1 MLLNIII
8 NIIWGYIQSHWTF
21 YVAAVF
27 LILGVSGGILDK
39 YLKNS
44 IKVSNSKKEILS
56 DRNGEKGEDLLIAD
70 IQRYKSN
77 DVK

>member
-8 NIIWGYIQSHWTF
+8 NIFYNYVDSHWTF

>member
-8 NIIWGYIQSHWTF
+8 NILWGYIKSHWTF
-21 YVAAVF
+21 YVATVL

-44 IKVSNSKKEILS
+44 IKASNSKKEILS
-56 DRNGEKGEDLLIAD
+56 ERNGEKGEDLLIAD
-70 IQRYKSN
+70 IQKYKSK